1 VADADAVV
9 KKRVHWVTSRPGGHG
24 AVREICDLI
33 LAARGLD
40 QRVMDGILDQ

>member
-9 KKRVHWVTSRPGGHG
+9 RDRVHWVTSRPGGHG

-33 LAARGLD
+33 LAAQGLD
-40 QRVMDGILDQ
+40 TGALERILHR